1 MENMIYYN
9 ELYDLYESLLTD
21 KERQTFIDYYQE
33 DLSLSEIAV
42 NRKVSRS
49 AVSKNINNV
58 LDKLKYYE
66 SHLHLYLKKE
76 KLRKILSTNNLDD
89 LKKELEKLYF

>member
-21 KERQTFIDYYQE
+21 KERQTFVDYYQE
-33 DLSLSEIAV
+33 DLSLAEIAN

-66 SHLHLYLKKE
+66 SHLRLYLKKE
-76 KLRKILSTNNLDD
+76 KIRKLLKTNDIDN
-89 LKKELEKLYF
+89 LKKGLEKLFF

>member
-1 MENMIYYN
+1 MENMIYFN
-9 ELYDLYESLLTD
+9 DLYDLYESLLTD
-21 KERQTFIDYYQE
+21 KEKQTFIDYYQE
-33 DLSLSEIAV
+33 DLSLSEIAS

-66 SHLHLYLKKE
+66 SHLHMYQKKE
-76 KLRKILSTNNLDD
+76 KLRNLMNTNDIDN
-89 LKKELEKLYF
+89 LKKGLEKLFF